1 MMKKTITVFGSILL
15 ALTILTG
22 CSLSGG
28 QKNSIEKIKVATMVT
43 TESQIMGHM
52 LKEMIEHYT
61 DEEVEL
67 INNLG
72 SSTVAHQ
79 AMVNGDANVSAA
91 RYTGTDLTGALQAE
105 PIKDPKEAMK
115 YVQKAFAE
123 QFNQKFFDTYGF
135 ENTYA
140 FMVSQETA
148 EKYNLNKVS
157 DLAAIAKDIEA
168 GVDTSWLNREGD
180 GFKAFVQEYGFE
192 FKRTYPMQIGLVYDA
207 VQAGEVEVVLGYTTD
222 GRIASYNLKVLEDDL
237 HFFPPYETSALATYE
252 ILTAKPELE
261 AVINRLVGKISTAQ
275 MQELNYLCDN
285 NLLEP
290 AVVAKNFL
298 MENNYFSE
306 EGGEE

>member
-1 MMKKTITVFGSILL
+1 MMKKTIAVFSSILL
-15 ALTILTG
+15 ALTVLTG

-28 QKNSIEKIKVATMVT
+28 QKKSTEKIKVATMVT
-43 TESQIMGHM
+43 TESQIMGHI
-52 LKEMIEHYT
+52 LKQMIEHYT

-91 RYTGTDLTGALQAE
+91 RYTGTDLTGALKAE
-105 PIKDPKEAMK
+105 PIKDPKEAIK
-115 YVQKAFAE
+115 YVQKAFDE

-157 DLAAIAKDIEA
+157 DLAAIANEIEA

-180 GFKAFVQEYGFE
+180 GYKAFVQEYGFD
-192 FKRTYPMQIGLVYDA
+192 FNRTYPMQIGLVYDA
-207 VQAGEVEVVLGYTTD
+207 VQAGEVDVVLGYTTD

-237 HFFPPYETSALATYE
+237 HFFPPYETSALATNE
-252 ILTAKPELE
+252 ILEAKPELG
-261 AVINRLVGKISTAQ
+261 AVIDRLIGKISTAQ
-275 MQELNYLCDN
+275 MQELNYLSDN

-298 MENNYFSE
+298 VENNYFSE
-306 EGGEE
+306 EEGEE